1 MSSRIPQLGKQPPET
16 QPKAVGARCGSRVG
30 CGKFDHCPR
39 RTPKL
44 HQSGCS
50 CMVRRGKTLR
60 GGRASR
66 VGLAG
71 QTWQVCRW
79 IWRSCAVVRTPC
91 RQKGGK
97 VKMMPRSAMK
107 LLSPEIA
114 ERERES
120 IARPEPFG
128 THAKI
133 GLRRNGQRRQLL
145 PQPTPQRV
153 APPMLRRWKNHNP
166 VHVIHSIFSWNP

>member
-1 MSSRIPQLGKQPPET
+1 
-16 QPKAVGARCGSRVG
+16 
-30 CGKFDHCPR
+30 
-39 RTPKL
+39 
-44 HQSGCS
+44 
-50 CMVRRGKTLR
+50 
-60 GGRASR
+60 
-66 VGLAG
+66 
-71 QTWQVCRW
+71 
-79 IWRSCAVVRTPC
+79 
-91 RQKGGK
+91 
-97 VKMMPRSAMK
+97 MK

-128 THAKI
+128 TDAKI
-133 GLRRNGQRRQLL
+133 GLRRKGQRRQLL